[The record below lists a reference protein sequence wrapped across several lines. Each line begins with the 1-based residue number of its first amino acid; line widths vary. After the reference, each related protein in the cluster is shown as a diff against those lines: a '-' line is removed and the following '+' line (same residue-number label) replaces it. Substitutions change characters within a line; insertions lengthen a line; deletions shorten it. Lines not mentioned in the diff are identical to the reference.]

1 MSEPEINPNDLTIQD
16 LATMKGIIELASE
29 RSTFKAAEMAA
40 VGVVYNKLDA
50 FLKAVELQQK
60 AASDAKDAEDQN
72 SSVAE
77 VAGSQNETEVTK

>member
-60 AASDAKDAEDQN
+60 AASDAEDQN

>member
-1 MSEPEINPNDLTIQD
+1 
-16 LATMKGIIELASE
+16 MKGIIELASE

-72 SSVAE
+72 SGENE
-77 VAGSQNETEVTK
+77 VAKPQIETEVTE